1 MNKILL
7 LAAAAFVG
15 VAACSPPANQTTT
28 TDSTTVTEPSAMPTT
43 PMLTPEEAAQQ
54 TNRFAVAAA
63 TGDML
68 EIETSKLAQTKSRNA
83 DVKTFAAMLIRD
95 HTATSAEL
103 KTWAGSSGVT
113 LPAAADDGTK
123 ALIDNIRTAD
133 ATGFDDKY
141 LDTVIDAH
149 ESAISAF
156 ETYARDG
163 QDSSLKAWTA
173 TTLPKLRAHLEQ
185 ANTLRAAVNRT

>member
-1 MNKILL
+1 MNKITL

-15 VAACSPPANQTTT
+15 VAACSPPAEQTTT
-28 TDSTTVTEPSAMPTT
+28 TDTTTITEPSATTSPT
-43 PMLTPEEAAQQ
+43 LTPEQAAEQ
-54 TNRFAVAAA
+54 TNSFATAVANS
-63 TGDML
+63 DML
-68 EIETSKLAQTKSRNA
+68 EIETSKVAQTKSANA
-83 DVKTFAAMLIRD
+83 DVKAFAAMLVRE
-95 HTATSAEL
+95 HTATHAEL
-103 KTWAGSSGVT
+103 KTWANTSGVT

-123 ALIDNIRTAD
+123 LLIDNIKNAD

-149 ESAISAF
+149 EAAISKF
-156 ETYARDG
+156 EAYTRDG
-163 QDSSLKAWTA
+163 QDSALRGWAT